1 MPTNLPPEYYDAE
14 ERYREAQTPEEK
26 VSRLEELISTVP
38 KHKGTDHLRAD
49 LRRKLS
55 ELKKAGQRPK
65 TVSRHESVFHIDRE
79 GAGQVAVIGPPNS
92 GKSSL
97 VDGLTNATP
106 QVAVYPF
113 TTWEPTPG
121 MMPFE
126 NIQIQLI
133 DTPPLSE
140 EHIEP
145 ELLDLIRRADLML
158 LVIDIQD
165 FPIEQLEESM
175 ALLRR
180 HNIVPRHQYQQ
191 ESFERYVSAIPLLV
205 LVNKVDDESCQ
216 EDYQVF
222 CELLDGEW
230 PLLPVSLKSGFNV
243 EQLKRTLF
251 EKLEIIRV
259 YSKPPARDA
268 DLNAPFVLKQG
279 STVETFA
286 AKVHQDFVKNLKA
299 ARMWGAGVFDGQ
311 MVGRDHVLHDG
322 DIVELRT

>member
-26 VSRLEELISTVP
+26 VTRLEELISTVP

-55 ELKKAGQRPK
+55 ELKKAKKRPK

-97 VDGLTNATP
+97 VDALTNATP
-106 QVAVYPF
+106 QVGAYPF

-133 DTPPLSE
+133 DTPPLSD
-140 EHIEP
+140 EHVEP

-165 FPIEQLEESM
+165 FPIEQLEESI

-180 HNIVPRHQYQQ
+180 HNIVPRHQYRQ
-191 ESFERYVSAIPLLV
+191 ETFERYVSAIPLLV
-205 LVNKVDDESCQ
+205 LVNKVDDEACQ
-216 EDYQVF
+216 EDFEVF
-222 CELLDGEW
+222 CELLEGEW
-230 PLLPVSLKSGFNV
+230 PLLPVSLQSGFNV
-243 EQLKRTLF
+243 EHLKQTLF

-259 YSKPPARDA
+259 YSKPPAREA
-268 DLNAPFVLKQG
+268 DLTAPFVLKRG